1 MGAPAC
7 FTTSTNGTAM
17 QVVPSV
23 FVFASPLAAVSKAVL
38 PLVTST
44 R

>member
-7 FTTSTNGTAM
+7 FTTSTSGTAM

-23 FVFASPLAAVSKAVL
+23 FVFASPLAAVSTVWL